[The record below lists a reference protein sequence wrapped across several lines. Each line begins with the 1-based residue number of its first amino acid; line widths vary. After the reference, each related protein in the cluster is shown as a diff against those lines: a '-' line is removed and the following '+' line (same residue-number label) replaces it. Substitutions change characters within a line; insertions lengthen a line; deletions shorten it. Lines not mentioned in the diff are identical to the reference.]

1 MYKAQSTRHKARAK
15 ALAVLLVLLAAAF
28 SAPTA
33 YAQGCVMCRTSAAA
47 GGEEAMKAFDL
58 AVLVLLVPTVLL
70 FVGILAFAFRYRN
83 HPPGES
89 QELPNGAVPRLSD
102 LSRSR

>member
-1 MYKAQSTRHKARAK
+1 MSRTKKLNALLI
-15 ALAVLLVLLAAAF
+15 LAVALVAAPLAY
-28 SAPTA
+28 P
-33 YAQGCVMCRTSAAA
+33 QGCVMCRTSAAA

>member
-1 MYKAQSTRHKARAK
+1 MSRVKKLTALLI
-15 ALAVLLVLLAAAF
+15 LAVALLAA
-28 SAPTA
+28 PLA
-33 YAQGCVMCRTSAAA
+33 YPQGCVMCRTSAAA

-83 HPPGES
+83 HPSADTEATPAWP
-89 QELPNGAVPRLSD
+89 LDPPRKGRILG
-102 LSRSR
+102 

>member
-1 MYKAQSTRHKARAK
+1 
-15 ALAVLLVLLAAAF
+15 
-28 SAPTA
+28 
-33 YAQGCVMCRTSAAA
+33 
-47 GGEEAMKAFDL
+47 MKAFDL